1 MWRSHV
7 KYTKRK
13 GLSVC
18 VIIGWIYLQE
28 NKMDLVW
35 IIILVAIL
43 YGLVASILYE
53 INHTKDNN
61 DIRY

>member
-1 MWRSHV
+1 
-7 KYTKRK
+7 
-13 GLSVC
+13 
-18 VIIGWIYLQE
+18 
-28 NKMDLVW
+28 MDLVW